1 MAIDFKFDGPIPGE
15 NFTSDTR
22 NYPWHRPPEFSN
34 PDQVVEWL
42 SKMLTKKEGAFF
54 VLTMLGF
61 GMPVATIVSTILMK
75 GISQGKWSIDTALLS
90 AGPIS
95 HMIVLI
101 AKKENMEF
109 TLGTDDDYVLPTDS
123 FFKEIRKINKPEEKY
138 AGLKK
143 ELGKYNVP
151 EQSIQDV
158 SMVEMPKTGFMS
170 NPMAGA
176 PSSME
181 EVM

>member
-34 PDQVVEWL
+34 PDQVIDWL

-61 GMPVATIVSTILMK
+61 GIPVSNIVSTILMK

-101 AKKENMEF
+101 AKKEKMEY
-109 TLGTDDDYVLPTDS
+109 TLGLEDDLVLPTDS
-123 FFKEIRKINKPEEKY
+123 FFKTVKKVSEPKDKY
-138 AGLKK
+138 ANLKN
-143 ELGKYNVP
+143 EINKYNVP
-151 EQSIQDV
+151 ETAIQDISQV
-158 SMVEMPKTGFMS
+158 EEGAEMPKTGFMS
-170 NPMAGA
+170 
-176 PSSME
+176 